1 MKNCQQ
7 AGCMHCNMPITP
19 LKTLSHRPPVTHQ
32 IHQRADSWC
41 PPYMALRGL
50 GYCFRLS
57 DAARQRV
64 GPHTSEGS
72 LMEKPYVISN
82 WIFLSCQPLEELIII
97 THKIQRSSACYDT
110 RLGVQELFTVLW
122 TKCINALLHRGGSK
136 ISFTPCGFA
145 MGAEWVGYSM
155 DSMLL
160 LRKRIGEPNKKKK
173 SHEHN
178 YPQSLL
184 SHLLRSFRCCP
195 CPC

>member
-7 AGCMHCNMPITP
+7 AGCMHWYMPIMP

-50 GYCFRLS
+50 RYCFRLS
-57 DAARQRV
+57 DVARQRV

-82 WIFLSCQPLEELIII
+82 WIFFSCQPLEELIII
-97 THKIQRSSACYDT
+97 THKIQKSSVCYDT
-110 RLGVQELFTVLW
+110 CLGVQELSAVLW

-136 ISFTPCGFA
+136 ISFRPCGFA
-145 MGAEWVGYSM
+145 LGAKWVRYSM
-155 DSMLL
+155 LASSKL
-160 LRKRIGEPNKKKK
+160 IG
-173 SHEHN
+173 
-178 YPQSLL
+178 
-184 SHLLRSFRCCP
+184 
-195 CPC
+195 